1 MKPSDFCLPSLFVS
15 LRSSVHSLPWNCN
28 LFSAKFLEFS
38 GYLVEFI
45 SLCTHHCFYLA
56 TQSCPALSY
65 LLDYSPPG
73 SSVHGIFQARL
84 LEWVAISFS
93 SAFRQYYLPNSKKKN
108 SVSLCRFLYVLKF
121 HPYPALLSVT
131 YRKRVQYFKDK
142 FSLIPFLYLNT
153 HTHAHTHTTHTP
165 AWCN

>member
-1 MKPSDFCLPSLFVS
+1 M
-15 LRSSVHSLPWNCN
+15 
-28 LFSAKFLEFS
+28 EFS

-45 SLCTHHCFYLA
+45 LLCTHHCFYLA

-73 SSVHGIFQARL
+73 SSVHGLFQARL

-142 FSLIPFLYLNT
+142 FSLILFLYLNT
-153 HTHAHTHTTHTP
+153 HIRAHTHNTHTCLVQLDYFWP
-165 AWCN
+165 GKKVMQKQLKKKSPGSMTPPLIC